1 MTIAQSFQAVCELLR
16 HVDEA
21 REARHKECARLLS
34 DLTPRLQAARIVE
47 RRLDRHLARRFNV
60 FRYLRDD
67 ELGLSRV
74 IADLLDP
81 AGEHGQGTSFLEA
94 MLDALP
100 EACGRF
106 GALRPTAT
114 KPIRVMTER
123 WTTTGGRIDIT
134 VDIPTATGRFCL
146 AFENKP
152 YAHDLNR
159 QLTRYLDYLRQNY
172 GARFLLIYLPPVHRQ
187 PDEISLPQVDRERW
201 RENFTIMP
209 YTGGNTSLA
218 QWFATCRDVCD
229 ADAVTWFLG
238 HAELFCQ
245 QRFGESTMTTNP
257 DTHFVREHL
266 FDNPS
271 HMRAALA
278 VHDAW
283 QVVRADVCE
292 RFLKH
297 LRDAV
302 EAGLRSEEPAGTA
315 RDFQVRCR
323 YSREKGRRSVLWV
336 NRQTW
341 LQYDGVPN
349 VRDGRSAVA
358 IQASKGLRPN
368 GWYWGVYSPK
378 PLSKM
383 SETEKERREE
393 LDAALKRHGLLLGHD
408 DSDWWPQWE
417 YVSRHQDWVSLAP
430 DLYEECEAGD
440 GPITRYYV
448 DGLLKIARHAIPAI
462 DEVESADRGRSGE

>member
-1 MTIAQSFQAVCELLR
+1 MTIAQSFQPVVELLR
-16 HVDEA
+16 RVDEA
-21 REARHKECARLLS
+21 RDARLRECARLLS

-60 FRYLRDD
+60 FGYLRDD
-67 ELGLSRV
+67 ELGLSGV

-100 EACGRF
+100 EARGRF
-106 GALRPTAT
+106 GVLRTTAT
-114 KPIRVMTER
+114 RPIRVETER

-134 VDIPTATGRFCL
+134 VDIPTGTSRYCL

-152 YAHDLNR
+152 YAHDLGG
-159 QLTRYLDYLRQNY
+159 QLTRYLEYLCQNY
-172 GARFLLIYLPPVHRQ
+172 GARFLLVYLPPVHRQ
-187 PDEISLPQVDRERW
+187 PDEISLPQVDRDRW

-209 YTGGNTSLA
+209 YTGGDTSLA
-218 QWFATCRDVCD
+218 EWFATCRDVCD
-229 ADAVTWFLG
+229 ADAVSWFLR

-292 RFLKH
+292 RFLEH

-315 RDFQVRCR
+315 QDFRVRCR
-323 YSREKGRRSVLWV
+323 YSREKGRHSFLWV

-349 VRDGRSAVA
+349 VRDGRRAVA
-358 IQASKGLRPN
+358 LKASKGLRPS
-368 GWYWGVYSPK
+368 GWHWGVYSPK
-378 PLSKM
+378 PVSQM
-383 SETEKERREE
+383 SETEKERLEE
-393 LDAALKRHGLLLGHD
+393 LNAALKRHGLLLGHSND
-408 DSDWWPQWE
+408 DWWPQWE
-417 YVSRHQDWVSLAP
+417 YLPRHHDWDPLAP
-430 DLYEECEAGD
+430 DLYEECEEGD
-440 GPITRYYV
+440 GPITRYLV